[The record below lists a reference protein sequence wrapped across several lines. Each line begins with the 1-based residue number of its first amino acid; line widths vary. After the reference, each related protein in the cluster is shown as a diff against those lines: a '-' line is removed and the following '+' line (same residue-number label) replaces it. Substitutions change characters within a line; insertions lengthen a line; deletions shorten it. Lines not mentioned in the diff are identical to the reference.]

1 MIELFIDF
9 ANTFVYVYLV
19 PGMTIALGLC
29 FFFIAIPQC
38 QSLECYKRSRFL
50 MGITFV
56 VYGLAIILEQIT
68 LKGSSSSGV
77 LARLIIIAISVSQA
91 FMFTSTLVTLVD
103 ISYLTVRRIAA
114 EGLVLL
120 ALVVSAFHVAG
131 LGSRWA
137 DGVLCAMVAGY
148 IVLLV
153 RYVRLFRRRYAAY
166 VRCMDNYFSDDE
178 TKRLQWVSRSFY
190 CSLAVG
196 VLALLY
202 SFKPSALT
210 CLVFM
215 SVVAIYYTT
224 FGIRFINYAFTFSLY
239 KEAIED
245 AASECQNGQPA
256 QEADTSVLSDNAGE
270 TKGAASA
277 APEDEQLMRDID
289 ELMQRELL
297 YKNPGLTAAVVAARL
312 SKNHRMVSEVISR
325 CHASNFKSYV
335 NEMRIAEA
343 VRLLADGWLHD
354 HTIDALAEECGFC
367 NRITFYRVFKRIKG
381 VAPTEFMVTES
392 AERN

>member
-1 MIELFIDF
+1 
-9 ANTFVYVYLV
+9 
-19 PGMTIALGLC
+19 MTIALGLC

-38 QSLECYKRSRFL
+38 QSLECYKRSRIL

-56 VYGLAIILEQIT
+56 VYGLAIILEQIA
-68 LKGSSSSGV
+68 LKGSSRPGV

-137 DGVLCAMVAGY
+137 DGVLYAMVAGY

-210 CLVFM
+210 CLIFM
-215 SVVAIYYTT
+215 TVVVIYYTS
-224 FGIRFINYAFTFSLY
+224 FGIRFINYAFTFPLY

-245 AASECQNGQPA
+245 AASECQDRQPA
-256 QEADTSVLSDNAGE
+256 QEADTPVLSDNAGE
-270 TKGAASA
+270 SKAVAS
-277 APEDEQLMRDID
+277 PTQEDEQLMRDID
-289 ELMQRELL
+289 GLMQRELL
-297 YKNPGLTAAVVAARL
+297 YKEKNLTVAMVAAKL

-325 CHASNFKSYV
+325 CRASNFKNYV

-343 VRLLADGWLHD
+343 ERLLADGWLRD
-354 HTIDALAEECGFC
+354 HTIDTLAEECGFC

-381 VAPTEFMVTES
+381 VAPTEFLVTES
-392 AERN
+392 AECN